1 MSLDIWLEE
10 EVVTEVVS
18 MNITH
23 NLAEMAEEAGIYE
36 CLWRPAEVGAS
47 VGADLI
53 APLDRAVAEMTAD
66 PDRFRKFDAPNGWGT
81 YDDFLPWLEELL
93 QGCKDHPNARVRVC
107 R

>member
-10 EVVTEVVS
+10 EVVTRVVS

-36 CLWRPAEVGAS
+36 CLWRPAEVGVS

>member
-10 EVVTEVVS
+10 EVITPVVS

-23 NLAEMAEEAGIYE
+23 NLAEMAREAGVYE
-36 CLWRPAEVGAS
+36 CLWRPS
-47 VGADLI
+47 VKGVVFGRDLI
-53 APLDRAVAEMTAD
+53 DPINRGIAEMKSD
-66 PDRFRKFDAPNGWGT
+66 PERFRKFDSENGWGT